1 MALQGPAICNNPFFA
16 ESRAVPSFYRWS
28 EQSAAGPIPLA
39 DIAQA
44 QSQLSR
50 VCSDTLCGRYE
61 SNYLASVLVLGLRS
75 APFYGITHIVEYK
88 DCDGRHALPL
98 FGTKRFV
105 QWLPRLGESIQI
117 G

>member
-1 MALQGPAICNNPFFA
+1 M
-16 ESRAVPSFYRWS
+16 
-28 EQSAAGPIPLA
+28 SAKREYQLVGA
-39 DIAQA
+39 DHGRTHAFTDITQA

-50 VCSDTLCGRYE
+50 VRSDTLCGRYE
-61 SNYLASVLVLGLRS
+61 SNYFASVLVLGLRS

-88 DCDGRHALPL
+88 DRDGRHAMPL

>member
-1 MALQGPAICNNPFFA
+1 MP
-16 ESRAVPSFYRWS
+16 SR
-28 EQSAAGPIPLA
+28 PIRV
-39 DIAQA
+39 IKSS
-44 QSQLSR
+44 SQLLSLVGAERGRTHPISAHRSGTKSLKSR
-50 VCSDTLCGRYE
+50 MLRHIMRQVRT
-61 SNYLASVLVLGLRS
+61 NYFASVLVLRLRS